1 MPGSLYRAISYKVVK
16 DPVHTSIELP
26 STFFHLIDDPLFQRL
41 RYIKQTGLTHYV
53 YPGLR
58 HTRFEHSLGVAYLM
72 LTSLD
77 WIAKNTRSVYGDDEV
92 TKTALQLVDDP
103 LYWCASGLAALL
115 HDVGHL
121 AWSHVFESAL
131 RDSSVLLTARKRNEY
146 PNIVSLRS
154 HEELTI
160 VASDILLNKH
170 AKTVCR
176 DVYSDIDQ
184 LKDTV
189 LKILQLAYYGE
200 EAVPSSEERQILRI
214 PARLLSGTVDV
225 DRGDYL
231 LRDSR
236 SAGVSYGLYDLDRLI
251 RVLVLARLDEGFYDV
266 GIVDKG
272 VSVVENMLLGRM
284 YMYTEVYMHD
294 VVLAY
299 EASASRL
306 LSLLIYL
313 SLEYSEQ
320 KGAQNGFEEKLLD
333 CLATI
338 VQALHLDEEGRRKLE
353 NCMRLVTDPPIET
366 LVELLSA
373 GLGLYDSVV
382 KRVEDGKWMCPAL
395 KIYSRVLT
403 SRRHPPSLY
412 LSHEEARLLLDFLD
426 KGGGVTN
433 YVNNI
438 RGLLTPYVE
447 YLSESPLIVISHINP
462 RIYDPRDP
470 VRVVRRETRRVYR
483 LEDISSSAVAKL
495 LSAMGSRAKV
505 IITLPYL
512 PSDIRPPLRARKGK
526 LDEETVRKAFLSC
539 GYSEAEAIESLKQAR
554 RALDE
559 IIGAITAVTRV

>member
-1 MPGSLYRAISYKVVK
+1 MPGGFYRGISYKVVK

-41 RYIKQTGLTHYV
+41 RYIKQTGLSHYV

-58 HTRFEHSLGVAYLM
+58 HTRFEHSLGVAHLM

-77 WIAKNTRSVYGDDEV
+77 WIAKNTRSVYGDTEAA
-92 TKTALQLVDDP
+92 KIAARLVDDP
-103 LYWCASGLAALL
+103 LYWCASGLSALL

-131 RDSSVLLTARKRNEY
+131 RDASVLLTARESPEY
-146 PNIVSLRS
+146 TSLVSLRS

-160 VASDILLNKH
+160 IASSILLDRH
-170 AKTVCR
+170 AKSVCR
-176 DVYSDIDQ
+176 GVYDDVEA

-189 LKILQLAYYGE
+189 LSILQLAYYGE
-200 EAVPSSEERQILRI
+200 ESVPADEEWSILRI

-251 RVLVLARLDEGFYDV
+251 RVLVLARLDEKLYDV

-294 VVLAY
+294 VVLSY
-299 EASASRL
+299 EASAARL
-306 LSLLIYL
+306 LSLLTYL
-313 SLEYSEQ
+313 SLKYSEVA
-320 KGAQNGFEEKLLD
+320 GSNRGFEERILE

-338 VQALHLDEEGRRKLE
+338 VQAGTQTEETREKLGY
-353 NCMRLVTDPPIET
+353 CLRLITDPPIET
-366 LVELLSA
+366 LVELLASTRSIYEDIVA
-373 GLGLYDSVV
+373 
-382 KRVEDGKWMCPAL
+382 KVEDAKWMCPAL
-395 KIYSRVLT
+395 RIYSKVLT

-412 LSHEEARLLLDFLD
+412 LSHDEARLLLDFLD
-426 KGGGVTN
+426 KGGGAN

-438 RGLLTPYVE
+438 RNVLRPYVE
-447 YLSESPLIVISHINP
+447 HLSENPLIVVSHINP
-462 RIYDPRDP
+462 RIYDPNDP
-470 VRVVRRETRRVYR
+470 VRVVRRETKRVYR
-483 LEDISSSAVAKL
+483 LEDIGSSVVAKL

-512 PSDIRPPLRARKGK
+512 PSDIRPSLRARRGK
-526 LDEETVRKAFLSC
+526 LSESDVIEAFTSC
-539 GYSEAEAIESLKQAR
+539 GYSEAEARRELENAR

-559 IIGAITAVTRV
+559 IIGAITDVTRV

>member
-1 MPGSLYRAISYKVVK
+1 M
-16 DPVHTSIELP
+16 P

-77 WIAKNTRSVYGDDEV
+77 WIAKNTRSVYGDSDAAKV
-92 TKTALQLVDDP
+92 ALRLVDDP

-121 AWSHVFESAL
+121 AWSHVFEAAL
-131 RDSSVLLTARKRNEY
+131 RDASVLLTARERNEY
-146 PNIVSLRS
+146 TSIVSLRS

-160 VASDILLNKH
+160 VASSVLLDKH
-170 AKTVCR
+170 AKTVCK
-176 DVYSDIDQ
+176 DVYSDIEQ
-184 LKDTV
+184 LKETV
-189 LKILQLAYYGE
+189 LSILQLAYYGE
-200 EAVPSSEERQILRI
+200 EAVPSAEERRILRI

-251 RVLVLARLDEGFYDV
+251 RVLVLARLDEGLYDV

-313 SLEYSEQ
+313 SLEYSE
-320 KGAQNGFEEKLLD
+320 KNGTHSGFEGRLLD

-338 VQALHLDEEGRRKLE
+338 VQALHLDEEGRGKLE
-353 NCMRLVTDPPIET
+353 KCMRLITDPPIET
-366 LVELLSA
+366 LVELLSG
-373 GLGLYDSVV
+373 GLGLYDDIVSSI
-382 KRVEDGKWMCPAL
+382 EDGKWMCPAL
-395 KIYSRVLT
+395 RIYSRVLT
-403 SRRHPPSLY
+403 SRQHPPSLY

-426 KGGGVTN
+426 KGGATN

-438 RGLLTPYVE
+438 RGLLAPYLE

-470 VRVVRRETRRVYR
+470 VRVVRRETRRVYK

-512 PSDIRPPLRARKGK
+512 PSGIRPPLRARRGK
-526 LDEETVRKAFLSC
+526 LDEETVKKAFLRC
-539 GYSEAEAIESLKQAR
+539 GYSEAEAIENIKQAQ